1 MAEESKS
8 WFPNIGILSESSL
21 LGIPAEMQ
29 DQLQRE
35 ASKRM
40 FIGGLLSGRP
50 DIGFQSAIGTATD
63 YATSQQRLMDLAE
76 KQRQQ
81 KAEDE
86 WSAKY
91 NPTKYQETSPEFA
104 GPVTPDISAYQTSIA
119 KARAS
124 GRPTADINA
133 ALRDLTTLRSPR
145 QAAMLEG
152 FKASLPKMGEG
163 GTLTAPGGEY
173 LGTVPQFSPNQGIV
187 YGTTT
192 DAQGRIV
199 PFSQEIPGAVQ
210 TRGRMIGTE
219 TRAREENTYRPITT
233 KSGASSVALPSEIR
247 GGTIGGTG
255 GVGGTSAED
264 GGIVQTASDVAQN
277 KAAEER
283 FTAFS
288 KASFEKAQTAPTRR
302 QAAEFLYS
310 AADKMDP
317 NAATPF
323 FAQTAG
329 YLRVIPGVGDKY
341 DSFVGDYKLMNQTR
355 SKNILTGFQSVKGN
369 ANPQE
374 VKIVEDAANNP
385 VQDPKWTTKWVS
397 ALEIASADKDLAQ
410 DEFVANFKGDARKV
424 NSEWEK
430 SPQNPR
436 IYNHPKVEQ
445 FLTEQF
451 NEWAARGANRSAS
464 GPVLPPGFIGGMSKD
479 GSSFKI
485 KKPDGSI
492 MTIGAK

>member
-21 LGIPAEMQ
+21 LGIPPEMQ

-40 FIGGLLSGRP
+40 LVGGLLSGRP

-81 KAEDE
+81 QAEDA

-104 GPVTPDISAYQTSIA
+104 GPVSPDVSAYQSSIGR
-119 KARAS
+119 ARAS
-124 GRPTADINA
+124 GLPTADVNA
-133 ALRDLTTLRSPR
+133 ALRDLTTMRSPR
-145 QAAMLEG
+145 QAAMLAG
-152 FKASLPKMGEG
+152 FQASLPKVGEG
-163 GTLTAPGGEY
+163 GTMTAPGGQY
-173 LGTVPQFSPNQGIV
+173 LGTVPQFSPSQGIV
-187 YGTTT
+187 YGTRT
-192 DAQGRIV
+192 DEQGRIV
-199 PFSQEIPGAVQ
+199 PFSQEIPGAID
-210 TRGRMIGTE
+210 TRGRMTGTE
-219 TRAREENTYRPITT
+219 TRAREENTYRDITT
-233 KSGASSVALPSEIR
+233 PSGGKSFALPSEIR
-247 GGTIGGTG
+247 GGAIGGVGTG
-255 GVGGTSAED
+255 GAGTGGLT
-264 GGIVQTASDVAQN
+264 QTASDIAQN
-277 KAAEER
+277 KAAEDR
-283 FTAFS
+283 FTTFS
-288 KASFEKAQTAPTRR
+288 KTSYENAQTAPTRK
-302 QAAEFLYS
+302 QSSEFLYS

-323 FAQTAG
+323 FAETAG
-329 YLRVIPGVGDKY
+329 YLRVIPGVGDKF

-385 VQDPKWTTKWVS
+385 VKDPKWSTKWVS
-397 ALEIASADKDLAQ
+397 ALEIATADKDLAKDQ
-410 DEFVANFKGDARKV
+410 FVSSYKGEARNV
-424 NSEWEK
+424 TNDWSN

-445 FLTEQF
+445 FLTEQIQ
-451 NEWAARGANRSAS
+451 ANPAK
-464 GPVLPPGFIGGMSKD
+464 PVLPAGFNLVQNKD
-479 GSSFKI
+479 KQYGVR
-485 KKPDGSI
+485 KPDGSV
-492 MTIGAK
+492 MPLQMGR

>member
-8 WFPNIGILSESSL
+8 WFPNIGILSDSSL
-21 LGIPAEMQ
+21 IGIDPAMQ

-40 FIGGLLSGRP
+40 LIHGLLSGRP
-50 DIGFQSAIGTATD
+50 DIGLQSAIGTAND
-63 YATSQQRLMDLAE
+63 YAASQQRLMDLTE
-76 KQRQQ
+76 KQRQLQ
-81 KAEDE
+81 EESA

-104 GPVTPDISAYQTSIA
+104 GPVSPDVSAYQSRIGQ
-119 KARAS
+119 ARAT

-133 ALRDLTTLRSPR
+133 ALRDLTTMRSPR

-163 GTLTAPGGEY
+163 GTLIAPGGEY
-173 LGTVPQFSPNQGIV
+173 LGTAPQFSPSQGIV
-187 YGTTT
+187 YGTRT
-192 DAQGRIV
+192 DEQGRIV
-199 PFSQEIPGAVQ
+199 PFSQEIPGAIQ
-210 TRGRMIGTE
+210 TRGRMTGAE
-219 TRAREENTYRPITT
+219 TRAREENTYRDITT
-233 KSGASSVALPSEIR
+233 PSGGKSFAFPSEIR
-247 GGTIGGTG
+247 GGAIGGTG
-255 GVGGTSAED
+255 GVGTGD
-264 GGIVQTASDVAQN
+264 GGLVQTASDVAQN
-277 KAAEER
+277 KAAEDR
-283 FTAFS
+283 FTTFS
-288 KASFEKAQTAPTRR
+288 KASFDKAQTAPTRK

-310 AADKMDP
+310 ASDKMDP

-410 DEFVANFKGDARKV
+410 DEFVSSFKGDARKV

-430 SPQNPR
+430 SPKNPR
-436 IYNHPKVEQ
+436 IYNHPKVDQ
-445 FLTEQF
+445 FLNEQF
-451 NEWAARGANRSAS
+451 NDWSARGANRSAS
-464 GPVLPPGFIGGMSKD
+464 GPVLPAGFIGGMSKD
-479 GSSFKI
+479 GNSFKI